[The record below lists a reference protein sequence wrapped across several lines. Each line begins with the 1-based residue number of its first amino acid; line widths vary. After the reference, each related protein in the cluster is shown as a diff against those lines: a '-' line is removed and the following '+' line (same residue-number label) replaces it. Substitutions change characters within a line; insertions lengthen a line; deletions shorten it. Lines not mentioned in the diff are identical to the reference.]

1 MITKL
6 YFFWF
11 FIFISNVLIA
21 QLEKPVVL
29 PDSLKL
35 KLKLSKNNADSVNS
49 YILISDYFRYY
60 STEKRLMYALKAD
73 SINRTSNLGLKIKVQ
88 IALVKGYYNFA
99 NYEKT
104 DYYLSEIEK
113 NINRIKNTEE
123 QNLLFFNFLVIKGD
137 IFSIQKKYKRA
148 DECYIK
154 AQEYLL
160 HIAKKIPNLAE
171 YYLYYAFNLDAMGNT
186 KEALENYMK
195 TEELLSDSDTS
206 IYTARIYSKLALIYL
221 NFQITNKS
229 IKCYQKALNIYSKLN
244 DIEEIAEIYNS
255 LGILHFN
262 QRKNKQAIKFYNE
275 YLKYSKINKNNYAIA
290 LAYNNLG
297 YEYSLIGQHD
307 SSETYLKKSIELSIS
322 IDDTVSLLN
331 TYHSLGAMYLNSGK
345 LNNAV
350 LYLNEARKRNVGI
363 DQELEGY
370 IALDMSKVNFE
381 FKKNDLAL
389 KELKLA
395 ENIALKN
402 NFQALNLDILR
413 MFSKIYAEIG
423 NFEKALIFE
432 KKAQYYDS
440 IYFNESIEKEI
451 NLLNIKF
458 TVEKL
463 EAKISQLKKITK
475 QQESQVEKEY
485 FKNRNLSYIIFVIV
499 IIVILLRFT
508 QKFIKKYRNIYN
520 VQNTKLKINNFKLE
534 KIKSNLIEINL
545 SKDRFFNLIAF
556 NLKQPFKILLDY
568 TEKIIKNYDS
578 LTPEEV
584 IKYNELINFTAQDLF
599 ELLENLL
606 YWSRLEVGTL
616 TIHIQKHRINEF
628 IEENLSWFKNR
639 ISSKGVLL
647 QSFLSEDVL
656 LDFDKNLIS
665 LVIRNLISNALS
677 QINQNGIIKI
687 STLKYNNQIEISIE
701 NNGQNLSKKPDEI
714 LSIKHISENPGKNLG
729 FIISKKIIELH
740 KSKLNI
746 LTKDRLGSRYSFKLS
761 LN

>member
-1 MITKL
+1 L
-6 YFFWF
+6 V

-21 QLEKPVVL
+21 QLETPIVL
-29 PDSLKL
+29 PDSLIL
-35 KLKLSKNNADSVNS
+35 KLKLSQNNADSVNS
-49 YILISDYFRYY
+49 YILISDFFRYY

-73 SINRTSNLGLKIKVQ
+73 SINRTSNLELKIKVQ

-99 NYEKT
+99 NYEKA
-104 DYYLSEIEK
+104 DYYVSEIEK

-123 QNLLFFNFLVIKGD
+123 QYLLLFNFLVIKGD
-137 IFSIQKKYKRA
+137 IFSVQKKYKKA
-148 DECYIK
+148 HECYIK
-154 AQEYLL
+154 AQEYLIY
-160 HIAKKIPNLAE
+160 IAKKIPNLAE
-171 YYLYYAFNLDAMGNT
+171 YYLYFALNLDAMGNT

-195 TEELLSDSDTS
+195 TEEFLSDSDTS
-206 IYTARIYSKLALIYL
+206 IYTARIYSRLASIYL
-221 NFQITNKS
+221 NFQINNKS
-229 IKCYQKALNIYSKLN
+229 IKCYQKALNIYTKLN
-244 DIEEIAEIYNS
+244 DIEEIADMYNS
-255 LGILHFN
+255 LGILHSN

-322 IDDTVSLLN
+322 IDDTVSLPN
-331 TYHSLGAMYLNSGK
+331 TYHSLGAMYLNSGN
-345 LNNAV
+345 LSNAV
-350 LYLNEARKRNVGI
+350 LYLNEARKRNAGI
-363 DQELEGY
+363 DQELESY
-370 IALDMSKVNFE
+370 IALDMSKVNFG
-381 FKKNDLAL
+381 FKKNDIAL

-475 QQESQVEKEY
+475 EQESQVEKEY
-485 FKNRNLSYIIFVIV
+485 LKNRNLSYIIFIIV

-534 KIKSNLIEINL
+534 KIKNNLIEINL

-556 NLKQPFKILLDY
+556 NLKHPFRILLDY
-568 TEKIIKNYDS
+568 TEKIIKNYDFLS
-578 LTPEEV
+578 PQEV

-606 YWSRLEVGTL
+606 YWSRIEVGTL
-616 TIHIQKHRINEF
+616 TVHIQKHRINEF

-639 ISSKGVLL
+639 ISSKRVLL

-677 QINQNGIIKI
+677 QTNQNGIIKI

-729 FIISKKIIELH
+729 LIISNKIIELH

-746 LTKDRLGSRYSFKLS
+746 LTKDRLGTRYSFKLS

>member
-1 MITKL
+1 
-6 YFFWF
+6 
-11 FIFISNVLIA
+11 
-21 QLEKPVVL
+21 
-29 PDSLKL
+29 
-35 KLKLSKNNADSVNS
+35 
-49 YILISDYFRYY
+49 
-60 STEKRLMYALKAD
+60 
-73 SINRTSNLGLKIKVQ
+73 
-88 IALVKGYYNFA
+88 
-99 NYEKT
+99 
-104 DYYLSEIEK
+104 
-113 NINRIKNTEE
+113 
-123 QNLLFFNFLVIKGD
+123 
-137 IFSIQKKYKRA
+137 
-148 DECYIK
+148 
-154 AQEYLL
+154 
-160 HIAKKIPNLAE
+160 
-171 YYLYYAFNLDAMGNT
+171 
-186 KEALENYMK
+186 
-195 TEELLSDSDTS
+195 
-206 IYTARIYSKLALIYL
+206 
-221 NFQITNKS
+221 
-229 IKCYQKALNIYSKLN
+229 
-244 DIEEIAEIYNS
+244 
-255 LGILHFN
+255 
-262 QRKNKQAIKFYNE
+262 
-275 YLKYSKINKNNYAIA
+275 
-290 LAYNNLG
+290 
-297 YEYSLIGQHD
+297 
-307 SSETYLKKSIELSIS
+307 
-322 IDDTVSLLN
+322 
-331 TYHSLGAMYLNSGK
+331 
-345 LNNAV
+345 
-350 LYLNEARKRNVGI
+350 
-363 DQELEGY
+363 
-370 IALDMSKVNFE
+370 
-381 FKKNDLAL
+381 
-389 KELKLA
+389 
-395 ENIALKN
+395 
-402 NFQALNLDILR
+402 